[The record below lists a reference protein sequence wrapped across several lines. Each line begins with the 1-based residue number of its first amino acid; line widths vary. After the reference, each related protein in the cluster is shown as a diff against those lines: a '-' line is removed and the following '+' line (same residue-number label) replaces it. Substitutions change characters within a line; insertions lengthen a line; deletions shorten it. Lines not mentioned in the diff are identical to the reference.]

1 MSGGWEKVRWK
12 NYLGEE
18 APEAESEDEDYMG
31 VRKDGY
37 TRDMMLARKAKLEV
51 IENFEKR
58 VSEVRSSNK
67 IEVLQPPSHRSLA
80 ASVRPCEGAEVTV
93 SYRVIR
99 AEHVIAAGER
109 EALRVGSPA
118 ENEEWRHRLDEL
130 LRDMRRGEKLRAPC
144 ADGLTT
150 VEVELHAVREERLLS
165 PNASSEWASHIQ
177 GYARKR
183 RLACG
188 SSTER
193 ATWGDSV
200 LVRFFE
206 APPLDANID
215 AIRLALAEETPRE
228 IIVGA
233 GIEREGLETAV
244 AAMKPD
250 EIALVFAGGELAL
263 TEAQVVDNVGDE
275 ANWSAAVQL
284 LAIKRQSRSVECD
297 VADDEARNLKH
308 RGGILAAAG
317 RWRRAE
323 AVYTRAVH
331 RLDDAY
337 ASRTDEDVRQRVEDE
352 LVVPLLLNIAVCAR
366 KRLAHADE
374 ENLITKAL
382 RLKHA
387 QDATFRA
394 KTYVRR
400 AAARIDLAKWSD
412 AQDDLRLAAANAK
425 QTSNKAVLKDVARQL
440 ARLNTL
446 RRAAHATTRKDFA
459 GAEAA
464 FCSVVELP
472 EHDTF
477 ADEHAKQP
485 KPAPLL
491 YQKEI
496 DDRLKAQKPWVY
508 DP

>member
-1 MSGGWEKVRWK
+1 MSGWEKLRWK

-18 APEAESEDEDYMG
+18 APEAESEDEDYIG

-51 IENFEKR
+51 VEKFEKR
-58 VSEVRSSNK
+58 VSEVRSLSR
-67 IEVLQPPSHRSLA
+67 IEVLRAPSHRSLA
-80 ASVRPCEGAEVTV
+80 ASVRPCEGAEVIVTYSV
-93 SYRVIR
+93 SRGEQVV
-99 AEHVIAAGER
+99 AVGER
-109 EALRVGSPA
+109 EALRVGNPA
-118 ENEEWRHRLDEL
+118 ENEEWRRRLDEL

-150 VEVELHAVREERLLS
+150 VEVELNSVCEMRMLS
-165 PNASSEWASHIQ
+165 PSASSEWASYIQ

-183 RLACG
+183 RLVCG
-188 SSTER
+188 SSIER

-200 LVRFFE
+200 LVRLFE
-206 APPLDANID
+206 HPPPDACID

-228 IIVGA
+228 IVVGA

-250 EIALVFAGGELAL
+250 EIALVFAGGELVL
-263 TEAQVVDNVGDE
+263 TEAQAANNLEDE
-275 ANWSAAVQL
+275 ADWSAAVQL
-284 LAIKRQSRSVECD
+284 LAIKRRSRRVECD
-297 VADDEARNLKH
+297 AADDEARNLKH

-323 AVYTRAVH
+323 AAYTRAVH

-337 ASRTDEDVRQRVEDE
+337 ANKTDEDVRQRVEDE

-374 ENLITKAL
+374 ENLITKAM

-387 QDATFRA
+387 QDAAFRA
-394 KTYVRR
+394 KSYVRR

-425 QTSNKAVLKDVARQL
+425 QTNNKAVLKDVARQL

-446 RRAAHATTRKDFA
+446 RKAEHATARNDFA

-464 FCSVVELP
+464 FCNIVELP
-472 EHDTF
+472 EHDTI
-477 ADEHAKQP
+477 ADAHVKQR

-496 DDRLKAQKPWVY
+496 EDRLKAQKPWEH